1 MDGFLRKETSTGP
14 KFGIEVD
21 AKGRKQ
27 AAKLINKFK
36 KKRQGA
42 ELKKTLEE
50 DEFETEEETEVVK
63 EETVLQSEI
72 VSES

>member
-1 MDGFLRKETSTGP
+1 MPEGIENDPRLSKEQDYRTGYELMDGYLRRETSTGP

-42 ELKKTLEE
+42 ELKKT
-50 DEFETEEETEVVK
+50 
-63 EETVLQSEI
+63 
-72 VSES
+72 